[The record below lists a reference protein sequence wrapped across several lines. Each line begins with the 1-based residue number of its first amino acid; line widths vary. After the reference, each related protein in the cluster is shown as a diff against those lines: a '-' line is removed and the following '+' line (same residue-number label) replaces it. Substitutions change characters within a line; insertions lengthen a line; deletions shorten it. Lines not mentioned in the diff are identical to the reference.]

1 MRILFLSYIHMPL
14 SSEATPC
21 LSFSYPHPQWVSF
34 CPTVMPFPMLLSPA
48 LSLYKHRS
56 LSSSWLLVPLPPV
69 LLLLTDTR
77 HSHIHS
83 DGDLY
88 FPLYSNLHFSCMS
101 TGLRKM
107 QAPHKKTT
115 AIFPLPMLAQFQC
128 FTHLLN
134 VQSPSIFHQ
143 ILP

>member
-1 MRILFLSYIHMPL
+1 MPVIFIPTSTMGLILPNSHAFSHAAVTSPFRLQTQESFLFMIVGPL
-14 SSEATPC
+14 LP
-21 LSFSYPHPQWVSF
+21 
-34 CPTVMPFPMLLSPA
+34 
-48 LSLYKHRS
+48 
-56 LSSSWLLVPLPPV
+56 VP
-69 LLLLTDTR
+69 LLLTDTR

-128 FTHLLN
+128 FAHLLN